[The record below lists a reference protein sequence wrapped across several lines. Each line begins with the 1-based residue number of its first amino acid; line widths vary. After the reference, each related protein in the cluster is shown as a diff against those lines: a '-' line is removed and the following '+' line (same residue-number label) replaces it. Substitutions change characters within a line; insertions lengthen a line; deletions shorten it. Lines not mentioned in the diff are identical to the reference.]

1 MAELRSIG
9 IDGAWIYQAQVHR
22 DPRGHFVEW
31 FKQDLIRR
39 ELGREFPIIQANISD
54 SKRGVVR
61 GIHFSISKEGQAKW
75 ITCASGS
82 LYDVVIDLR
91 PNSKTFKKW
100 VGVEIS
106 AGSGTSILISE
117 GLGHAFLS
125 LEDDTTISYLL
136 TSPYSPSEE
145 LAINPQDPEIGIIWP
160 LNSLQFSKKD
170 HEAPFLKDLV
180 ETLKKSPHSGLD

>member
-9 IDGAWIYQAQVHR
+9 IHGAWVYQTQVHR
-22 DPRGHFVEW
+22 DSRGHFVEW
-31 FKQDLIRR
+31 FKQDLIKK
-39 ELGREFPIIQANISD
+39 ETGREFPIIQANLSH
-54 SKRGVVR
+54 SKKGVVR

-75 ITCASGS
+75 ITCTSGS

-100 VGVEIS
+100 AGLEIS

-125 LEDDTTISYLL
+125 LKDDTTISYLS

-145 LAINPQDPEIGIIWP
+145 LAINPRDPEIGIIWP
-160 LNSLQFSKKD
+160 LDSLQFSKKD
-170 HEAPFLKDLV
+170 QEAPLLKDLV
-180 ETLKKSPHSGLD
+180 ETLKKSPHTGLN